1 MPSSVVV
8 LESQPGIQ
16 KDGTLYDRKS
26 YVDGQWVRF
35 YRGRPRMIGGYRM
48 IDQGN
53 TTLVRTLFNYDNP
66 DKPNK
71 VDTYIG
77 RSNSVSYE
85 TFDLNGVG
93 ISEVDRTPSGLV
105 VNIDNV
111 WDFDIFIDTETTDG
125 VATPYIVALVAPNA
139 SDSSNT
145 TEGILYYGHT
155 TGPNAN
161 DPLIPVVEAGTGNP
175 IKASGG
181 VVVAPPYI
189 IVYGND
195 GVMRWSEA
203 GKVSNWPS
211 GVDVNTQSI
220 ASNKI
225 IKMVLSRGSAAPLLL
240 AWTLDTIYSVSYNPI
255 VSEFVSFTPVLIDN
269 SITVMSP
276 NSIVGYANEYY
287 WVGLKKLY
295 FFNGLVRPLE
305 NTMNAEFFFNSVNLG
320 ARSKIFGKVI
330 NSNSG
335 TAEMW
340 WFFPL
345 GGPQVTENNH
355 AIILNLDIPGKRV
368 WYDTPINRSAG
379 YSSGIFPYP
388 MLADNVPLDVPTR
401 TGIVQVY
408 PIWMHEYTN
417 PANGGYDQI
426 FDLPAVEVPIKVSSI
441 DAFFQTHIYDFFES
455 NPANNRAMRT
465 RRLEPD
471 FLMNPNLTNNMTLK
485 VYNQYFP
492 SDSIAN
498 GKVKITG
505 PYTFNLNTDKIDVSL
520 QGRLASFRFEIN
532 QVGGIFEMGKTL
544 LDYNIGDGRTNAPGT
559 SGVGG

>member
-16 KDGTLYDRKS
+16 RDGTVYDRKS
-26 YVDGQWVRF
+26 YIDGQWVRF

-53 TTLVRTLFNYDNP
+53 TTLIRTLFNYDNP

-77 RSNSVSYE
+77 RYNSVSYE
-85 TFDLNGVG
+85 SFDLNGVG
-93 ISEVDRTPSGLV
+93 ISEVDRTPGSHVGDV
-105 VNIDNV
+105 DDI
-111 WDFDIFIDTETTDG
+111 WDFDIFIDDETDPG
-125 VATPYIVALVAPNA
+125 VPTPYIVALVAPNA

-145 TEGILYYGHT
+145 TDGYLYGGNT
-155 TGPNAN
+155 TGVDANAPLLPITDTDG
-161 DPLIPVVEAGTGNP
+161 DPIR
-175 IKASGG
+175 ASGG
-181 VVVAPPYI
+181 VVVASPYI

-195 GVMRWSEA
+195 GVIRWNTPGE
-203 GKVSNWPS
+203 VSNWPITGS
-211 GVDVNTQSI
+211 SQSI

-225 IKMVLSRGSAAPLLL
+225 IKMVLSRGSTAPILL
-240 AWTLDTIYSVSYNPI
+240 AWTLDSIYSVTYNPI
-255 VSEFVSFTPVLIDN
+255 VAEFTSFSPVLIDN
-269 SITVMSP
+269 TITVMSP

-287 WVGLKKLY
+287 WIGLKKFY
-295 FFNGLVRPLE
+295 FFNGLVRSLE
-305 NTMNAEFFFNSVNLG
+305 NTMNAEFFFNKVNLG
-320 ARSKIFGKVI
+320 ARAKIFGKVI
-330 NSNSG
+330 NSNTGS
-335 TAEMW
+335 AEIW

-345 GGPQVTENNH
+345 GGPEVTENNH
-355 AIILNLDIPGKRV
+355 AIIYNLDKKI

-417 PANGGYDQI
+417 PVSGGYDQV
-426 FDLPAVEVPIKVSSI
+426 FDLPAVEAPIKVSPI
-441 DAFFQTHIYDFFES
+441 RAFIRTHLYDFFES
-455 NPANNRAMRT
+455 NPNNNRAMRT
-465 RRLEPD
+465 RTIEPD
-471 FLMNPNLTNNMTLK
+471 ILMGAVKNFENNMTLK
-485 VYNQYFP
+485 VFNQYFP
-492 SDSIAN
+492 SDSITN
-498 GKVKITG
+498 GRVKITG
-505 PYTFNLNTDKIDVSL
+505 PYTFNLNTDKIDASL
-520 QGRLASFRFEIN
+520 QGRLASFQFEIN

-544 LDYNIGDGRTNAPGT
+544 LDYNIGDVRTNAPGT

>member
-1 MPSSVVV
+1 MPSSVIV

-16 KDGTLYDRKS
+16 RDGTIYDRKS
-26 YVDGQWVRF
+26 YVAGQWVRF

-53 TTLVRTLFNYDNP
+53 TTLIRTLFNYDNP
-66 DKPNK
+66 DKPNT

-85 TFDLNGVG
+85 NFDLNGIG
-93 ISEVDRTPSGLV
+93 ISEVDRTPAGLV
-105 VNIDNV
+105 VNINNV
-111 WDFDIFIDTETTDG
+111 WDFDVFIDTETNDG
-125 VATPYIVALVAPNA
+125 VPTPYIVALVAPNA
-139 SDSSNT
+139 TDSSNT

-161 DPLIPVVEAGTGNP
+161 DPLVPVLDTMGNP
-175 IKASGG
+175 ITASGG
-181 VVVAPPYI
+181 VVVASPYI

-195 GVMRWSEA
+195 GVIRWSEA
-203 GKVSNWPS
+203 GKVSDWPT
-211 GVDVNTQSI
+211 GADINTQSI

-225 IKMVLSRGSAAPLLL
+225 IKMVLSRGSTAPILL
-240 AWTLDTIYSVSYNPI
+240 AWTLDSIYSVTYNPI
-255 VSEFVSFTPVLIDN
+255 VSEFVSFSPVLLDN
-269 SITVMSP
+269 TITVMSP

-287 WVGLKKLY
+287 WIGLKKFY
-295 FFNGLVRPLE
+295 FFNGLVRSLE
-305 NTMNAEFFFNSVNLG
+305 NTMDADFFFNNINLS
-320 ARSKIFGKVI
+320 ARAKIFGKVI
-330 NSNSG
+330 NSNTGS
-335 TAEMW
+335 AEIW

-345 GGPQVTENNH
+345 GAGVTENNH
-355 AIILNLDIPGKRV
+355 AIIYNLDKKI

-388 MLADNVPLDVPTR
+388 MLADNAPLDVPTR
-401 TGIVQVY
+401 TGVIQVY

-426 FDLPAVEVPIKVSSI
+426 FDLPAVEVPIRVSPI
-441 DAFFQTHIYDFFES
+441 NAFVQGHLYDFFES

-471 FLMNPNLTNNMTLK
+471 ILMGPNNNMTLEI
-485 VYNQYFP
+485 YNQYFP

-498 GKVKITG
+498 GRVKITG

-520 QGRLASFRFEIN
+520 QGRLASFKFGIN

-544 LDYNIGDGRTNAPGT
+544 LDYNVGDARTNAPGT